1 MSKTPT
7 KKPSQAAAKPASKNL
22 PATTKSRVPAN
33 IEDFDTNEGF
43 ENVTARDVVIPRLTI
58 LQDMSPQLKKN
69 KPEYIKDAEAG
80 QFCNTATGQILSAP
94 LTIIPCFYAMVYLEW
109 APRSSGKGLV
119 RNYGTD
125 ASILEKTER
134 DDKNKNVLKN
144 GNYIAETATWF
155 VLIQDDEGDWH
166 QAFLPLSSTQLKNSK
181 RWMTKLRAEKIARPD
196 GSKFN
201 PSIYYRA
208 WQASITQESNNEGDW
223 FGWAFEPADP
233 INEIDPSKELLG
245 VAKEFCRQAKVGL
258 VRGDVEGAARE
269 AHDAEGAM

>member
-1 MSKTPT
+1 MAIA
-7 KKPSQAAAKPASKNL
+7 KKAAPAKGASKN
-22 PATTKSRVPAN
+22 VPAPVKKN
-33 IEDFDTNEGF
+33 LPSTVEDFDSQEGF

-69 KPEYIKDAEAG
+69 KAEFIKGAEAG
-80 QFCNTATGQILSAP
+80 QFCNTATGVILPAP
-94 LTIIPCFYAMVYLEW
+94 LTLIPCFYAMVYLEW
-109 APRSSGKGLV
+109 APRASGKGLV

-125 ASILEKTER
+125 ASILDKTER
-134 DDKNKNVLKN
+134 DEKNKNVLKN

-155 VLIQDDEGDWH
+155 VLIQDEEGDWS

-181 RWMTKLRAEKIARPD
+181 RWMTKLKAERVARPD

-201 PSIYYRA
+201 PAIYYRA
-208 WQASITQESNNEGDW
+208 WQANVTQESNNEGDW
-223 FGWAFEPADP
+223 FGWGFEPADQ

-269 AHDAEGAM
+269 QHDNEGAM